1 MIGKYTAV
9 KSKAQRILLIL
20 GENRRWS
27 QARSFPYNL
36 HLGFEQALRAAGV
49 EVVTVTTTW
58 LTHLPQFCAN
68 QRFDQVWVVDLT
80 HFCEHEVSLE
90 MIVDLAPIRLGL
102 IIESIEYL
110 PEEYAAFPWLHK
122 RRAQMDQ
129 QFQFVTHVAAVDEQ
143 DVVNIKN
150 HFQLPTIWNPCS
162 APSQLIADQPP
173 PPRQNI
179 AFFGGSLYG
188 ERTRWLEEP
197 RLRGLLA
204 RHPSPPV
211 EYFYELGFN
220 SLPGHQY
227 GLRRLVQQSHYPA
240 RLVYPIYLAL
250 LRRIRRAG
258 FRMWQQRVLQ
268 QGIAVVNLPHLVKG
282 YSGRVIEGMA
292 AGRPVISWKIPNRP
306 GNAALFADGK
316 EILLYS
322 TPAQLAGHIEHLLAD
337 RSFGQ
342 EIAANARRKVKA
354 WHTTEKRVQQL
365 LEWVATGEAP
375 TLGIDI

>member
-1 MIGKYTAV
+1 MSLQT
-9 KSKAQRILLIL
+9 KAPRILLIL
-20 GENRRWS
+20 GENSHWRH
-27 QARSFPYNL
+27 ARSWPYNL
-36 HLGFEQALRAAGV
+36 HLGLEEALRATGA
-49 EVVTVTTTW
+49 EVVTIIATW
-58 LTHLPQFCAN
+58 LPHWSKLCPA
-68 QRFDQVWVVDLT
+68 QRFDQVWVVDLV
-80 HFCEHEVSLE
+80 HFCHIDHSLAP
-90 MIVDLAPIRLGL
+90 IVDLAPVRVGL
-102 IIESIEYL
+102 VTESIQYH
-110 PEEYAAFPWLHK
+110 PEEYAAFPWLQE
-122 RRAQMDQ
+122 RRDRIDG

-143 DVVNIKN
+143 DVVNIRN
-150 HFQLPTIWNPCS
+150 CFQLPTIWNPCS
-162 APSQLIADQPP
+162 APSKLIADQPP
-173 PPRQNI
+173 PPRQNS

-188 ERTRWLEEP
+188 ERARWLEEP